1 MGRKYKTI
9 VILLAMLL
17 IPIPRYAVADTTIID
32 TKVMMS

>member
-17 IPIPRYAVADTTIID
+17 IPIPRCAVANTTTID